1 MLTIVIENQCYT
13 DLLQEYKG
21 VQQDMRKYIKQTD
34 LLYVKFSILGRY
46 NTYLYKIEKKMEYR
60 RLLEK
65 QMTKLQKMF
74 DYDTPTHKIFMIH
87 F

>member
-34 LLYVKFSILGRY
+34 LFDMKFSIIGRY
-46 NTYLYKIEKKMEYR
+46 NIVLYRIEKKMEYR

-65 QMTKLQKMF
+65 KMTKLQKVF
-74 DYDTPTHKIFMIH
+74 DYNTPTHKILMIH

>member
-34 LLYVKFSILGRY
+34 LFDMKFSIIGRY
-46 NTYLYKIEKKMEYR
+46 NIVLYRIEKKMAHR
-60 RLLEK
+60 QRLEK
-65 QMTKLQKMF
+65 QMKELQKMF
-74 DYDTPTHKIFMIH
+74 DYDTPTHKILMIH

>member
-1 MLTIVIENQCYT
+1 MLTIVIGFQCYG
-13 DLLQEYKG
+13 DLLKEYNEVRK
-21 VQQDMRKYIKQTD
+21 DMIKYTKQTD
-34 LLYVKFSILGRY
+34 LLDVKFSIIGRY
-46 NTYLYKIEKKMEYR
+46 NTYLYKLEKKMEYR

-74 DYDTPTHKIFMIH
+74 DYDTPTHKILMIH

>member
-13 DLLQEYKG
+13 DLLQEYNC
-21 VQQDMRKYIKQTD
+21 VRQDMIKYIKQTD
-34 LLYVKFSILGRY
+34 LFDMKFSIIGRY
-46 NTYLYKIEKKMEYR
+46 NIVLYRIEKKMEYR

-65 QMTKLQKMF
+65 QMEKLQKVF
-74 DYDTPTHKIFMIH
+74 DYNTPTHKILMIH

>member
-13 DLLQEYKG
+13 DLLQEYNG
-21 VQQDMRKYIKQTD
+21 VQQDMIQYIKRTD
-34 LLYVKFSILGRY
+34 FFDMKFSIIGRY
-46 NTYLYKIEKKMEYR
+46 NIVLYRLENKMEYR

-74 DYDTPTHKIFMIH
+74 DYDTPTHKILMIH

>member
-13 DLLQEYKG
+13 DLLQEYNC
-21 VQQDMRKYIKQTD
+21 VQQDMIKYIKQTD
-34 LLYVKFSILGRY
+34 LFDMKFSIIGRY
-46 NTYLYKIEKKMEYR
+46 NIVLYRIEKKMEYR

-65 QMTKLQKMF
+65 QMEKLQKVF
-74 DYDTPTHKIFMIH
+74 DYNTPTHKILMIH